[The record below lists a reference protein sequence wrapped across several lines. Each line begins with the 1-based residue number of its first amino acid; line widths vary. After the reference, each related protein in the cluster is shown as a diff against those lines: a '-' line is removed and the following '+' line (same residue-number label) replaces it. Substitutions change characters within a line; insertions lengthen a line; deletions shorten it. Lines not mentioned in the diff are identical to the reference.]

1 MHPFPHHYAATSFAG
16 PDGDSRVESDGLPA
30 LATAAPAAFD
40 GPGDRWSP
48 ETLLAA
54 AVADCFALT
63 FRAVAR
69 ATGLPW
75 TALRCEAEGTLD
87 RVDGV
92 TRFTA
97 FRVRASL
104 TVPAGTDT
112 ARARGLL
119 ERTER
124 ACLISNSLNA
134 AVHLDAEVTV
144 EEMAVAA

>member
-1 MHPFPHHYAATSFAG
+1 MHPFPHHYTATSFAG
-16 PDGDSRVESDGLPA
+16 PDGDLRVESGGLPA
-30 LATAAPAAFD
+30 LATAAPAEFG

-48 ETLLAA
+48 ETLLTA

-69 ATGLPW
+69 ATGLAW

-87 RVDGV
+87 REDRT

-97 FRVRASL
+97 FRLRASL

-112 ARARGLL
+112 ARALGLL
-119 ERTER
+119 ERAER

-134 AVHLDAEVTV
+134 AVHLDAEVVV
-144 EEMAVAA
+144 EEMAIAA